1 MAETPWSRRETAP
14 SSRLCRPPFLMAA
27 VVYTTRKP
35 EAIFEAPS
43 TLEVKIDTHYQV
55 DDQAVVQGLFH
66 RAVFICLCII
76 SLTS

>member
-35 EAIFEAPS
+35 EAIFEAPRHCVRAS
-43 TLEVKIDTHYQV
+43 LEEH
-55 DDQAVVQGLFH
+55 
-66 RAVFICLCII
+66 
-76 SLTS
+76 